1 MNGRESDKRILHVKF
16 DRETVRLIDHYAA
29 EHDLYRNEAAALLLT
44 MATQQHLVDG
54 NPKALSDATDDSGEP
69 E

>member
-1 MNGRESDKRILHVKF
+1 MNRREDDKRILHIKF
-16 DRETVRLIDHYAA
+16 ARETVRLIDHYAA

-54 NPKALSDATDDSGEP
+54 NPKALSDATDGSGDSE
-69 E
+69 